1 LEDLIFVV
9 ATLGEGTGSGASL
22 QVAFIII
29 DNNQIIEL
37 PTKYIKKL
45 ADLNKLFCYAGKCI
59 IDLIL
64 KLSTLMLGLKMFL
77 TG

>member
-37 PTKYIKKL
+37 PAKYIKSL
-45 ADLNKLFCYAGKCI
+45 
-59 IDLIL
+59 LI
-64 KLSTLMLGLKMFL
+64 
-77 TG
+77 